1 MHVDSSIWLDK
12 NQKGFL
18 GKGRIELLKNIDKY
32 GSLSKAA
39 KEMKMSYKAAWD
51 ALNEMKKLSSVNL
64 IISNSGGSGGGGS
77 RLTSRAKDYIKIYEL
92 LFQTQQKF
100 LKTIESHVENSSDLQ
115 TFLRRSSLRTS
126 ARNQIF
132 GKVASIQIGSI
143 SSTLDILID
152 DNLHISSTITNKSLK
167 ELDIKKGKDIYVLI
181 KAPWIK
187 ILQENTQEN
196 QIQCT
201 INHIKKEKNLVEL
214 SLHVSPS
221 LTLISTMNLDD
232 FQLLHVKKNDKITA
246 SFDANNTI
254 IGV

>member
-1 MHVDSSIWLDK
+1 MHIDSSIWLDK

-77 RLTSRAKDYIKIYEL
+77 KLTARAKEYIKIYEL

-100 LKTIESHVENSSDLQ
+100 LKTIESHTENSADLQ

-132 GKVASIQIGSI
+132 GKVTSIQIGSI

-152 DNLHISSTITNKSLK
+152 ENLHINSTITNKSIK

-181 KAPWIK
+181 KAPWIN
-187 ILQENTQEN
+187 ILQENTQKN

-201 INHIKKEKNLVEL
+201 IDCIKKEKNLVEL

-232 FQLLHVKKNDKITA
+232 FQLLHVKKNDKVTA
-246 SFDANNTI
+246 SFNANNTI